1 MRVLLSW
8 LREFAPLEGTPDEI
22 AAQLTDLG
30 LPVEEQFEVGAHL
43 DGVVVAKVLDVRA
56 HPDADKIRL
65 VDVDAG
71 DGVPLQICCGAG
83 NMGAGDLVPL
93 ATVGT
98 VMPGGMEIA
107 ARKMRGQESNGM
119 LCSARELELGED
131 HEGLLILPPDLV
143 PGTGLR
149 EALDLRADTVY
160 DLDVLPNRPDALC
173 MLGVARDLAA
183 RQGVPLLVPDVVP
196 SVVPGGPDVPV
207 EILDADLCGQF
218 VVRVVSGLRLG
229 PSPRWMA
236 QRLVAAGMRPINNVV
251 DVSNYVMLELGQ
263 PNHTYDLAKVP
274 GGAFRVRSAR
284 DGETLVTL
292 DGTER
297 TLTAADGVI
306 AGADDVAIGL
316 AGVMGGASTEISDGT
331 VDVAVE
337 VAWWDPGR
345 VAATAARLNLHS
357 EASLRFKRGVDPAVA
372 RLAADRICSLL
383 AEVADATVHDGGTW
397 AQGHLPEPATVE
409 VRPDRVNSVLGTTL
423 QADEMTALLAP
434 MGFACT
440 PVGDALS
447 VAVPSWRPDTS
458 IEVDVAEEVARQYGF
473 SRIVKTVPRS
483 PHTGELTARQHARRR
498 VRRALEGAGLSEAMP
513 LPFLAPG
520 DLERCGLPPGGL
532 VIANP
537 LAAEESVLRTSLRPG
552 LLGAVAHNARHR
564 IPGVRLFEVG
574 RTFEVGA
581 EGVLTD
587 VERSATAGTVLSG
600 EAEHLGVVLAGQ
612 EAPAAVELLEVVLAA
627 AQTGPLGLRTAAVAG
642 LHPSRAAVVEV
653 AGVVV
658 GEVGEVDPEVL
669 TALGV
674 EERVAWLDLDLSVL
688 LSLPTLDRLARPV
701 SRFPSSDF
709 DLAFVLDEQ
718 TPAAVVRATVTGAA
732 GPLLQRC
739 DLFDVFRSEALGE
752 GRRSLAF
759 RLRLQAPDRTLTDD
773 EVAQV
778 RAAVIDAVVETH
790 GAELRG

>member
-8 LREFAPLEGTPDEI
+8 LREFAPLEGTSDEI
-22 AAQLTDLG
+22 AEQLTDLG
-30 LPVEEQFEVGAHL
+30 LPVEEQFEMGAHL
-43 DGVVVAKVLDVRA
+43 DGVVVAKVLEVRP

-71 DGVPLQICCGAG
+71 DGMPLQICCGAG
-83 NMGAGDLVPL
+83 NFAAGDLVPL

-98 VMPGGMEIA
+98 VMPNGMEIA

-119 LCSARELELGED
+119 LCSARELELGDD
-131 HEGLLILPPDLV
+131 HEGLLILPVDLV

-149 EALDLRADTVY
+149 EALDLRQDTVY

-196 SVVPGGPDVPV
+196 SVVPGGPEVAV
-207 EILDADLCGQF
+207 ELIDPELCGQF
-218 VVRVVSGLRLG
+218 LVRVVSGLQLG

-274 GGAFRVRSAR
+274 GGALKVRSAR
-284 DGETLVTL
+284 EGETLVTL
-292 DGTER
+292 DGVER

-306 AGADDVAIGL
+306 TGADDVAVGL
-316 AGVMGGASTEISDGT
+316 AGVMGGASTEISETT

-337 VAWWDPGR
+337 LAWWDPER
-345 VAATAARLNLHS
+345 IAATAARLNLHS

-383 AEVADATVHDGGTW
+383 AEVAGATVHDVETFE
-397 AQGHLPEPATVE
+397 QGNLPVPATVA
-409 VRPDRVNSVLGTTL
+409 VRPDRVNAVLGTAL
-423 QADEMTALLAP
+423 SSDEIVGLLEP
-434 MGFACT
+434 MGFECSPGA
-440 PVGDALS
+440 DALS
-447 VAVPSWRPDTS
+447 VQVPTWRPDTT
-458 IEVDVAEEVARQYGF
+458 IEIDVAEEVARQFGF
-473 SRIVKTVPRS
+473 SRIVKTVPGS
-483 PHTGELTARQHARRR
+483 PHTGELSVRQHARRR

-520 DLERCGLPPGGL
+520 DLERCGLPAGGL

-564 IPGVRLFEVG
+564 ISGVRLFEVG

-581 EGVLTD
+581 GGVLTD
-587 VERSATAGTVLSG
+587 VDVSARAGTVLSG
-600 EAEHLGVVLAGQ
+600 EAEHLGVALAGL

-627 AQTGPLGLRTAAVAG
+627 AQVGPLGLRAASVPG
-642 LHPSRAAVVEV
+642 LHPSRSAVVEV
-653 AGVVV
+653 AGVEV

-669 TALGV
+669 AALGI

-718 TPAAVVRATVTGAA
+718 TPAAVVHATIAGA
-732 GPLLQRC
+732 GGELLQRC
-739 DLFDVFRSEALGE
+739 DLFDVFRSGSLGE

-759 RLRLQAPDRTLTDD
+759 RLRLQALDRTLTDD
-773 EVAQV
+773 EVAGV
-778 RAAVIDAVVETH
+778 RTTVIDAVVSTH

>member
-8 LREFAPLEGTPDEI
+8 LREFAPLEGTSDEI
-22 AAQLTDLG
+22 AEQLTDLG
-30 LPVEEQFEVGAHL
+30 LPVEEQFEMGAHL
-43 DGVVVAKVLDVRA
+43 DGVVVAKVLEVRP

-71 DGVPLQICCGAG
+71 DGMPLQICCGAG
-83 NMGAGDLVPL
+83 NFAAGDLVPL

-98 VMPGGMEIA
+98 VMPNGMEIA

-119 LCSARELELGED
+119 LCSARELELGDD
-131 HEGLLILPPDLV
+131 HEGLLILPVDLV

-149 EALDLRADTVY
+149 EALDLRQDTVY

-196 SVVPGGPDVPV
+196 SVVPGGPEVAV
-207 EILDADLCGQF
+207 ELIDPELCGQF
-218 VVRVVSGLRLG
+218 LVRVVSGLQLG

-274 GGAFRVRSAR
+274 GGALKVRSAR
-284 DGETLVTL
+284 EGETLVTL
-292 DGTER
+292 DGVER

-306 AGADDVAIGL
+306 TGADDVAVGL
-316 AGVMGGASTEISDGT
+316 AGVMGGASTEISETT

-337 VAWWDPGR
+337 LAWWDPER
-345 VAATAARLNLHS
+345 IAATAARLNLHS

-383 AEVADATVHDGGTW
+383 AEVAGATVHDVETFE
-397 AQGHLPEPATVE
+397 QGNLPVPATVA
-409 VRPDRVNSVLGTTL
+409 VRPDRVNAVLGTAL
-423 QADEMTALLAP
+423 SSDEIVGLLEP
-434 MGFACT
+434 MGFECSPGA
-440 PVGDALS
+440 DALS
-447 VAVPSWRPDTS
+447 VQVPTWRPDTT
-458 IEVDVAEEVARQYGF
+458 IEIDVAEEVARQFGF
-473 SRIVKTVPRS
+473 SRIVKTVPGS
-483 PHTGELTARQHARRR
+483 PHTGELSVRQHARRR

-520 DLERCGLPPGGL
+520 DLERCGLPASGL

-564 IPGVRLFEVG
+564 ISGVRLFEVG

-581 EGVLTD
+581 GGVLTD
-587 VERSATAGTVLSG
+587 VDVSARAGTVLSG
-600 EAEHLGVVLAGQ
+600 EAEHLGVALAGL

-627 AQTGPLGLRTAAVAG
+627 AQVGPLGLRAASVPG
-642 LHPSRAAVVEV
+642 LHPSRSAVVEV
-653 AGVVV
+653 AGVEV

-669 TALGV
+669 AALGI

-718 TPAAVVRATVTGAA
+718 TPAAVVHATIAGA
-732 GPLLQRC
+732 GGELLQRC
-739 DLFDVFRSEALGE
+739 DLFDVFRSGSLGE

-759 RLRLQAPDRTLTDD
+759 RLRLQALDRTLTDD
-773 EVAQV
+773 EVAGV
-778 RAAVIDAVVETH
+778 RTTVIDAVVSTH